1 MERETYLGIWTL
13 RGSKVILQ
21 IVLFVIFIF
30 YFGLPSVEKYQKKN
44 VMMVNSVKNTKGI
57 PIPAISIVVLD
68 NATKYE
74 SCLFDKNASM
84 VEGCLDESAKNWTQ
98 IIRSVVLG
106 LTRKKIIDLTNKEME
121 EGFTH
126 VLSPSILTLNLPHRI
141 GTYDRDDQLF
151 ILLDPKYNGQYE
163 IFVHDPEVFLLTDN
177 PSVGPLLRRQEPSG
191 LFYSLELTEII
202 EIDVPMDPCNSDVGY
217 SFRQCIK
224 RSVTSQVN

>member
-44 VMMVNSVKNTKGI
+44 VMMVDSVKNTNGI

-68 NATKYE
+68 NATRYE
-74 SCLFDKNASM
+74 SCLFKSTSS
-84 VEGCLDESAKNWTQ
+84 VERCLDESAKNWTQ
-98 IIRSVVLG
+98 IISSVVLG
-106 LTRKKIIDLTNKEME
+106 LTRKKIIDLANGKMKQ
-121 EGFTH
+121 GFTH
-126 VLSPSILTLNLPHRI
+126 VLSPSILTLNLPDRI
-141 GTYDRDDQLF
+141 GPYDRDDQLF
-151 ILLDPKYNGQYE
+151 ILLDPKYNGRYE
-163 IFVHDPEVFLLTDN
+163 IFVHDPEVFLLTVN
-177 PSVGPLLRRQEPSG
+177 PSAGPILRRQEPSG
-191 LFYSLELTEII
+191 LFYSLGLTEII

>member
-1 MERETYLGIWTL
+1 MERETYSGIWTL

-21 IVLFVIFIF
+21 TVLFVIFIS

-44 VMMVNSVKNTKGI
+44 VMMVNSVKNTNGI

-68 NATKYE
+68 NATGYE
-74 SCLFDKNASM
+74 SCLFKNTSL
-84 VEGCLDESAKNWTQ
+84 VERCIDESAKNWTQ
-98 IIRSVVLG
+98 IISSVVLG
-106 LTRKKIIDLTNKEME
+106 LTRKKIIDLTNGTME

-126 VLSPSILTLNLPHRI
+126 VLSPSILTLNLPYRI
-141 GTYDRDDQLF
+141 GPRDRDDQLF

-163 IFVHDPEVFLLTDN
+163 IFVHDPEVFLLTAN
-177 PSVGPLLRRQEPSG
+177 PSVGSVLHRQEPSG
-191 LFYSLELTEII
+191 LYYSLELTEII
-202 EIDVPMDPCNSDVGY
+202 KIDVPMDPCNSNVGY